1 MSGETLL
8 STAFQTVAHL
18 KVAELEQLMP
28 LPCGPGECASFVSE
42 GKLLDNDYPLERLPR
57 GDRVE
62 ILRLLQ
68 EGLTFHFVTD
78 NRIRVSREAGLQA
91 ERLKGTLKMPKALAG
106 SLTVEKLKQQAC
118 DMLMNYKP
126 ESEALSQYFDLHFG
140 DEHLPNDAV
149 VEDVLPLSSSE
160 LELRLGSKQAR
171 VRPAGMVQV
180 LMVQQMAAH
189 AQHAAVHAQHM
200 ALAQHALSQH
210 MAARQA
216 WAMPPWQPAAPAWAM
231 PPEQPA
237 APAWDMPPAQLVAAA
252 DMTQTELRDTL
263 QQRLQRSL
271 RHRG

>member
-42 GKLLDNDYPLERLPR
+42 GKLLDNDYPLEHLPR
-57 GDRVE
+57 GESVE

-78 NRIRVSREAGLQA
+78 NRIRVSRESGELA

-106 SLTVEKLKQQAC
+106 SLTVKKLKQQAC
-118 DMLMNYKP
+118 DMLMNYTP
-126 ESEALSQYFDLHFG
+126 ESEALSGHFDLHFG

-160 LELRLGSKQAR
+160 LELRLGSQQCR
-171 VRPAGMVQV
+171 VRPAGMVHV
-180 LMVQQMAAH
+180 MMVPPQHMAAH
-189 AQHAAVHAQHM
+189 AQHMAVHAQHMAAHAQHM
-200 ALAQHALSQH
+200 ALAQN
-210 MAARQA
+210 MAVQQA
-216 WAMPPWQPAAPAWAM
+216 WATPPV
-231 PPEQPA
+231 QPA

-252 DMTQTELRDTL
+252 DMTQTELRVTL
-263 QQRLQRSL
+263 QQRLQHSL
-271 RHRG
+271 QHRG